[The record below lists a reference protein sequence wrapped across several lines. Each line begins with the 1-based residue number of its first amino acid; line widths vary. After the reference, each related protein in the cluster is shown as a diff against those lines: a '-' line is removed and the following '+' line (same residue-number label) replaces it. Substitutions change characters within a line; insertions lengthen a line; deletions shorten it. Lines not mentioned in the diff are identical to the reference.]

1 MEVTLK
7 GLALVG
13 IAFAYNG
20 IMYVYD
26 RVKPKPKKTLETDES
41 EDA

>member
-7 GLALVG
+7 GLALVWL
-13 IAFAYNG
+13 ALAYNG

-26 RVKPKPKKTLETDES
+26 KVKPKEPLETDES
-41 EDA
+41 EDT